1 MRAANDFARG
11 HAKLLQAV
19 AADGVPDKGALAS
32 LARVELCLHYVHRH
46 LPDARL
52 DAVPH
57 LLLGYEGMVASFTT
71 GPDALRHLANL
82 RHVASRLGAI
92 AAWNEALR
100 AHAAAPAALR
110 CYETSEGR
118 VVPRRMANPKF
129 LAHLDATLHGPVP
142 WAEQRVTPA
151 APGEYRVA
159 TNRNQSVLAYTI
171 PPVEVP
177 PPERH
182 AFTPRPRH
190 PAIHLSMADLLDVAR
205 RVDEREAAAD
215 WPDGIK
221 PLSLRR
227 RLAEVRLE
235 GTAPGFWDGSTGYLT
250 LEGVTHLVGMLSSG
264 KSTLVWGLLFG
275 LTLDRPRPHRVA
287 LMATD
292 TVQAAAYATRL
303 RLHGVPATVLSS
315 APRRERHLE
324 GIHWQQGTAVG
335 GASIQSIGEAVEGFG
350 TACPLDGFQAEARVI
365 QGVVR
370 GGNQDFPALNEKPC
384 HTLRPVRTLP
394 DGEAPRGEPE
404 DEEEAGDERRS
415 CPLWARC
422 PLQSQQRDAVTAS
435 VLVMTPEAFAH
446 MTPDRWVSDRRLTI
460 PELLQFEADVV
471 LVDEVDA
478 VQKRLDAA
486 FAPLSPIMGDERDV
500 FAPFVGR
507 QTSEA
512 LRKRSGAQFRNPVNT
527 RWQSNFFNFFRL
539 VGVMYGLL
547 QSEEH
552 LLGPFFGDGPFTAG
566 SLLHDL
572 RRLRNRRDGTEG
584 DGSDAEFLQI
594 ASVAAGIARTAMA
607 EDDGSAP
614 GPDRMAAV
622 LDPAFRAAAEALGRI
637 AAAAF
642 RADDYRPL
650 VAAILT
656 DLDGPLAP
664 FDAAGARQV
673 RKETLSREGNALV
686 LLLAV
691 VADFV
696 LWHYHWLVT
705 SQAAVARDLGMED
718 GALFGAAANLG
729 KHYRTVIPANPAGSL
744 FGLQYDAPR
753 GADRSTRGG
762 RLTLVN
768 HLGVGRHLLC
778 HLHDLLAHEGQAGPH
793 VLLLSGTSWAGG
805 GIVRR
810 FPPKR
815 PGGEGI
821 VAEVAS
827 PVYDVQVRVKGVL
840 RQPDEEVHAIERSIF
855 RLVPFMTAGTGGR
868 PATALRASGVPQP
881 VRRQALA
888 DMTRRLAERRD
899 LTNMFEEVWDEM
911 EARWPKGEVADRRRA
926 MLVVNSYADAQ
937 AVATVLSGALP
948 TSRDTPWHVR
958 CLVPDRDDPEVAFPD
973 GLRDVEKLPRALV
986 ERFGETPE
994 RSVLVAPLSVVA
1006 RGHNILN
1013 GRGKAAISTIY
1024 FLHRPHPRPDDLSSA
1039 VGRLNRYAIDRFDRR
1054 VDPGRYDGLADCARR
1069 MRFGAT
1075 AIVREA
1081 MDNRGGYATLPP
1093 HLKASFAWDML
1104 TPLWQAIGR
1113 GIRGGAPVFVGFVDR
1128 QFAPGA
1134 MDGGGEP
1141 DTPDSSALVMA
1152 RDELRRAVDPATN
1165 PHSHDIATR
1174 LYGPFLD
1181 ALSRTEG
1188 LS

>member
-1 MRAANDFARG
+1 MRAAGGFGRV
-11 HAKLLQAV
+11 HVKLLQAV
-19 AADGVPDKGALAS
+19 LAEDGPDADALAS
-32 LARVELCLHYVHRH
+32 LARVELCLRYVDLH
-46 LPDARL
+46 LQGRGV

-57 LLLGYEGMVASFTT
+57 LLLGYDGLVASFAT
-71 GPDALRHLANL
+71 GDGALRRLANL
-82 RHVASRLGAI
+82 RHVASRLGSV

-100 AHAAAPAALR
+100 AHSAAPQALR
-110 CYETSEGR
+110 CYEVADGR
-118 VVPRRMANPKF
+118 AAVRRTANPKF
-129 LAHLDATLHGPVP
+129 LAHLDATLNGPVP
-142 WAEQRVTPA
+142 WAEQRIVPA
-151 APGEYRVA
+151 APGEYRVRA
-159 TNRNQSVLAYTI
+159 NRNQSVLAYAV
-171 PPVEVP
+171 PPVAVP
-177 PPERH
+177 LPERY
-182 AFTPRPRH
+182 AFPERPRH
-190 PAIHLSMADLLDVAR
+190 APIHLSMADLLDVAR
-205 RVDEREAAAD
+205 AIDEREAAPG
-215 WPDGIK
+215 WPESVK
-221 PLSLRR
+221 PLALTR
-227 RLAEVRLE
+227 RLSEVRLE
-235 GTAPGFWDGSTGYLT
+235 GTAPGFWDAQTGHLT

-275 LTLDRPRPHRVA
+275 LTLDRRHPYRVA

-303 RLHGVPATVLSS
+303 RLHGVSATVLSS
-315 APRRERHLE
+315 ARRRDRHLE
-324 GIHWQQGTAVG
+324 GIHWQQGTIVG
-335 GASIQSIGEAVEGFG
+335 GATLQSVGEAVEGFG
-350 TACPLDGFQAEARVI
+350 TACPLDGFQPEPRVI
-365 QGVVR
+365 QGAMR
-370 GGNQDFPALNEKPC
+370 GGNRDFPALDEKPC
-384 HTLRPVRTLP
+384 HTLQPVRSVPDDGP
-394 DGEAPRGEPE
+394 DGGDPE
-404 DEEEAGDERRS
+404 VDGDDERRS
-415 CPLWARC
+415 CPLWSRC

-435 VLVMTPEAFAH
+435 VLILTPEAFAH

-539 VGVMYGLL
+539 VGVMYAML
-547 QSEEH
+547 QAEEH
-552 LLGPFFGDGPFTAG
+552 VLAPFFGDGPFTAG

-572 RRLRNRRDGTEG
+572 RRLRHRRDGT
-584 DGSDAEFLQI
+584 DGGPADSEFLQV

-607 EDDGSAP
+607 EEDGDAV
-614 GPDRMAAV
+614 GPDRIGAA
-622 LDPAFRAAAEALGRI
+622 LDPAFRAAAEALGRVAI
-637 AAAAF
+637 AVF
-642 RADDYRPL
+642 RADDYRPPVEGL
-650 VAAILT
+650 MRELN
-656 DLDGPLAP
+656 GSLAP
-664 FDAAGARQV
+664 FNAKGAKQAR
-673 RKETLSREGNALV
+673 RDPLSLEGNALV

-691 VADFV
+691 VADLV
-696 LWHYHWLVT
+696 LWHYHWLVR

-744 FGLQYDAPR
+744 FGLQYDPPR
-753 GADRSTRGG
+753 GPDRNLRGG

-810 FPPKR
+810 FPPAR
-815 PGGEGI
+815 EGGDAV

-827 PVYDVQVRVKGVL
+827 PVYDVQVPVKGVL
-840 RQPDEEVHAIERSIF
+840 RQPDEEVQAVVRSIF
-855 RLVPFMTAGTGGR
+855 RLVPFMTAGMAGR
-868 PATALRASGVPQP
+868 PASALRASGLPQP

-888 DMTRRLAERRD
+888 EMTHRLAEKRD
-899 LTNMFEEVWDEM
+899 LTNMFEQVWDEM
-911 EARWPKGEVADRRRA
+911 EARWPDGSMADRRRA

-937 AVATVLSGALP
+937 AVAFALTGALP
-948 TSRDTPWHVR
+948 ASREAPWHVR
-958 CLVPDRDDPEVAFPD
+958 CLVPDRDDPDVAFSD
-973 GLRDVEKLPRALV
+973 GLRDVERLPRALV

-994 RSVLVAPLSVVA
+994 RSILVAPLSVVA

-1013 GRGKAAISTIY
+1013 GKGKAAISTIY

-1039 VGRLNRYAIDRFDRR
+1039 VGRLNRYAVDRFDRR
-1054 VDPGRYDGLADCARR
+1054 VDPTDYAGLADCARR

-1081 MDNRGGYATLPP
+1081 MDNRGGYSTLPP

-1113 GIRGGAPVFVGFVDR
+1113 GIRGGVPVFVGFVDR

-1134 MDGGGEP
+1134 MDGGDGE
-1141 DTPDSSALVMA
+1141 DTPDSSALVLA
-1152 RDELRRAVDPATN
+1152 RDELRRAVDRAEN
-1165 PHSHDIATR
+1165 PKCHEIAAR
-1174 LYGPFLD
+1174 LYGPFLE